1 MDLYCRVV
9 LREANRAF
17 DREYTYRIPD
27 ELQGRISVG
36 SWVSVPFGKGNRS
49 SEAYVTV
56 CLRTPDSDFFI
67 KPVER
72 LLAERPVLLPDQIR
86 LAARMRGRYL
96 CSYGDALRCM
106 VPSAVSAIQE
116 KRVRMAELTDPADAA
131 RRLAD
136 GEISRLGQQRVIEL
150 LLETGQAPV
159 SEIMSACH
167 VSRSVLATLAK
178 REWIQFYSQ
187 ETRREAE
194 TEDDVEHQ
202 EPFEPNPDQAEAIRR
217 ISGSLTACERDA
229 DSCTEY
235 LLFGVTGSG
244 KTEVYLQSAK
254 TAVDLDR
261 GVLILVPE
269 IGLTPQMIGRI
280 RARFGSAV
288 AVLHSRLTPSE
299 RYVQWQRILRQ
310 EVRVVVGARS
320 AIFAPLGDIGLIIID
335 EEQETTYKSETHPR
349 YHARDIARLRAREH
363 GAVLVLGS
371 ATPSVE
377 SYQRSQSGQSTLLT
391 LHDRIGPAGM
401 ARTEIVD
408 MREEMRAG
416 NRSIFSRSL
425 TAALNDAFA
434 AKHQAMIF
442 INRRGYASF
451 VLCRN
456 CGAIIR
462 CKTCSVSMTIHYGPN
477 ERDDGSEQPPS
488 QLVCHYCGRIAPMPK
503 RCPHCQSPQIGRFG
517 AGTQQVEA
525 TFNKLFA
532 PRTALR
538 MDQDT
543 TVGRSA
549 HARILKQFEQRE
561 ADVLIGTQMIAKG
574 HDFPNV
580 TVVGILAADLMLGM
594 SDFRSSE
601 RAFQLIT
608 QAAGRAGRGR
618 DSGSVIIQAYNID
631 DYAIRF
637 AAAQDYPGFFRQEI
651 AYRKLMRYPPF
662 GSVGVLTI
670 SALQEEDAHS
680 KAALLS
686 DACRARLDEDE
697 AFRPIQ
703 VMDAAK
709 APIYRIRSRYR
720 RRIVIRGPNE
730 QLLARFLL
738 PVVDRT
744 DCGKAALA
752 IDFDPYSML

>member
-1 MDLYCRVV
+1 METYCRVV
-9 LREANRAF
+9 LREATRSF
-17 DREYTYRIPD
+17 DREYTYRIPE
-27 ELQGRISVG
+27 ELLGRLSVG
-36 SWVSVPFGKGNRS
+36 SWVCVPFGKGNRS
-49 SEAYVTV
+49 SEAYVTA
-56 CLRTPDSDFFI
+56 CLRTPDYDFFN
-67 KPVER
+67 KPVQR
-72 LLAERPVLLPDQIR
+72 LLAERPVLLPDQIQ
-86 LAARMRGRYL
+86 LAARMRSRYL

-116 KRVRMAELTDPADAA
+116 KRVRMAELTDPAEAA

-159 SEIMSACH
+159 SEIMSACQ
-167 VSRSVLATLAK
+167 VSRSVLATLATH
-178 REWIQFYSQ
+178 EWLQFYSQ
-187 ETRREAE
+187 ETRRDPEPDTPA
-194 TEDDVEHQ
+194 EHQ
-202 EPFEPNPDQAEAIRR
+202 EPFEPNPAQAEAIRR
-217 ISGSLTACERDA
+217 VSGSLTACERDA
-229 DSCTEY
+229 DSCAEY

-244 KTEVYLQSAK
+244 KTEVYLQAAR
-254 TAVDLDR
+254 TAVDLGR

-280 RARFGSAV
+280 RSRFGSAV

-310 EVRVVVGARS
+310 EVLVVVGARS
-320 AIFAPLGDIGLIIID
+320 AIFAPLRDIGLVIID
-335 EEQETTYKSETHPR
+335 EEQESTYKSETHPR

-377 SYQRSQSGQSTLLT
+377 SYQRSQSGQSVLLT
-391 LHDRIGPAGM
+391 LHDRIGSAGM
-401 ARTEIVD
+401 AQTAIVD
-408 MREEMRAG
+408 MREELRAG
-416 NRSIFSRSL
+416 NRGIFSRRL
-425 TAALNDAFA
+425 TAALNEAFDGG
-434 AKHQAMIF
+434 HQAMIF
-442 INRRGYASF
+442 INRRGFAGF

-456 CGAIIR
+456 CGSIIR

-477 ERDDGSEQPPS
+477 DRDSGAEQAPS
-488 QLVCHYCGRIAPMPK
+488 QLVCHYCGRLTPLPK
-503 RCPHCQSPQIGRFG
+503 RCPSCQSSQIGRFG

-525 TFNKLFA
+525 TFNQTFA
-532 PRTALR
+532 PRIALR

-549 HARILKQFEQRE
+549 HARILEQFEQGG
-561 ADVLIGTQMIAKG
+561 ADVLIGTQMLAKG

-580 TVVGILAADLMLGM
+580 TVVGILAADLMLGL

-651 AYRKLMRYPPF
+651 SYRKLMRYPPF
-662 GSVGVLTI
+662 GSIGVLTV
-670 SALQEEDAHS
+670 SALQEEEARA
-680 KAALLS
+680 KAALLA
-686 DACRARLDEDE
+686 DACRSRLDEDD
-697 AFRPIQ
+697 AYRPIQ
-703 VMDAAK
+703 VMAAAK
-709 APIYRIRSRYR
+709 APISRLRSRYR
-720 RRIVIRGPNE
+720 RRVVIRGPNE

-738 PVVDRT
+738 PVVDRV

-752 IDFDPYSML
+752 IDFDPFSML

>member
-1 MDLYCRVV
+1 METYCRVV
-9 LREANRAF
+9 LREATRSF
-17 DREYTYRIPD
+17 DREYTYRIPE
-27 ELQGRISVG
+27 ELLGRLSVG
-36 SWVSVPFGKGNRS
+36 SWVCVPFGKGNRS
-49 SEAYVTV
+49 SEAYVTA

-67 KPVER
+67 KPVQR
-72 LLAERPVLLPDQIR
+72 LLAERPVLLPDQIQ
-86 LAARMRGRYL
+86 LAARMRSRYL

-116 KRVRMAELTDPADAA
+116 KRVRMAELTDPAEAA

-159 SEIMSACH
+159 SEIMSACQ

-178 REWIQFYSQ
+178 HEWLQFYSQ
-187 ETRREAE
+187 ETRREPEPDNPA
-194 TEDDVEHQ
+194 EHQ

-217 ISGSLTACERDA
+217 VSGSLTACERDA
-229 DSCTEY
+229 DSCAEY

-244 KTEVYLQSAK
+244 KTEVYLQAAR
-254 TAVDLDR
+254 TAVDLGR

-280 RARFGSAV
+280 RSRFGSAV

-310 EVRVVVGARS
+310 EVLVVVGARS
-320 AIFAPLGDIGLIIID
+320 AIFAPLRDIGLVIID
-335 EEQETTYKSETHPR
+335 EEQESTYKSETHPR

-377 SYQRSQSGQSTLLT
+377 SYQRSQSGQSVLLT
-391 LHDRIGPAGM
+391 LHDRIGSAGM
-401 ARTEIVD
+401 AQTAIVD
-408 MREEMRAG
+408 MREELRAG
-416 NRSIFSRSL
+416 NRGIFSRRL
-425 TAALNDAFA
+425 TAALNEAFDGG
-434 AKHQAMIF
+434 HQAMIF
-442 INRRGYASF
+442 INRRGFAGF

-456 CGAIIR
+456 CGSIIR

-477 ERDDGSEQPPS
+477 DRDSGAEQAPS
-488 QLVCHYCGRIAPMPK
+488 QLVCHYCGRLTPLPK
-503 RCPHCQSPQIGRFG
+503 RCPSCQSSQIGRFG

-525 TFNKLFA
+525 TFNQTFA
-532 PRTALR
+532 PRIALR

-549 HARILKQFEQRE
+549 HARILEQFEQGG

-580 TVVGILAADLMLGM
+580 TVVGILAADLMLGL

-662 GSVGVLTI
+662 GSIGVLTV
-670 SALQEEDAHS
+670 SALQEEEARA
-680 KAALLS
+680 KAALLA
-686 DACRARLDEDE
+686 DACRSRLDEDD

-720 RRIVIRGPNE
+720 RRVVIRGPNE

-738 PVVDRT
+738 PVVDRV